1 MNPWKIS
8 TFVLGLAVVGLV
20 GLSASGGSS
29 LQGAFGSA
37 SSSTASIDT
46 LSQIVSVHNELGY
59 SSWTLED
66 LAVAMEAKT
75 ASIVY
80 RIGYDT
86 DALTTQVTEVQD
98 QLGTSSWTL
107 EKLATQIQNECN

>member
-8 TFVLGLAVVGLV
+8 TFVLGLAVVGLI

-37 SSSTASIDT
+37 SSSTIDT
-46 LSQIVSVHNELGY
+46 MSQIISVHNELGY
-59 SSWTLED
+59 STWTLED

-86 DALTTQVTEVQD
+86 DAIATQVTAVQD

-107 EKLATQIQNECN
+107 EKLATHIQNTCN

>member
-66 LAVAMEAKT
+66 IGRGVYETSSDVFSAV
-75 ASIVY
+75 Y
-80 RIGYDT
+80 
-86 DALTTQVTEVQD
+86 EVQD

-107 EKLATQIQNECN
+107 EKLASQIQRECN